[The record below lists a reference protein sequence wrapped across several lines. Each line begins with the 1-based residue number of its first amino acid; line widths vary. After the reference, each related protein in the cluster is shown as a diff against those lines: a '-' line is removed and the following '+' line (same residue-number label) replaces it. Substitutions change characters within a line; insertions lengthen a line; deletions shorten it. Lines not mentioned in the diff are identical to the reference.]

1 MLASALRGM
10 LDTLPEDTPK
20 WRYVEE
26 AAREVCR
33 LFGYS
38 EIRTPVLE
46 QTELFL
52 RTAGEVTDVV
62 QKEMYTFVD
71 RGKRSVTMR
80 PEGTA
85 AAARAYVEHRMY
97 SGPQPVKLYYIA
109 PMFRYERPQSGRLR
123 QHTQFG
129 IEVFGSGHPAVD
141 AEVVMVG
148 LTLFGRL
155 GLKNLTVQLN
165 SIGCPECRPRYRQAL
180 LDYYR
185 GVTDKLCEDCRERFA
200 KNPLR
205 LLDCKRDECREFQA
219 NAPKTL
225 DYLCGECS
233 DHLRG
238 VKEYLS
244 RAGATFQI
252 NPLLVRGFD
261 YYTRTVFEIV
271 SSALGAQNSVCSGG
285 RYDGLVGEIGG
296 PATPGVGFGLGLER
310 LILSLE
316 NQGVSLPGPE
326 RMQVFVAT
334 VGEAAFRSGCETL
347 YNLRRAGL
355 TADMDYMGRSL
366 KAQMKYAGKLEA
378 RYVVFLGDEEISRG
392 RGTVRCMDTGEQ
404 WDVDLAGLVDWLGE
418 RAVRSK
424 R

>member
-20 WRYVEE
+20 WRYVEG

-46 QTELFL
+46 QTELFV

-62 QKEMYTFVD
+62 QKEMYTFLD
-71 RGKRSVTMR
+71 RGKRSVTLR

-97 SGPQPVKLYYIA
+97 SGPQPVKMYYIA

-129 IEVFGSGHPAVD
+129 IEVFGAEHPAVD
-141 AEVVMVG
+141 AEVIAVG
-148 LTLFGRL
+148 LTLFARL
-155 GLKNLTVQLN
+155 GLENLTVQLN
-165 SIGCPECRPRYRQAL
+165 SIGCPECRPRYREAL
-180 LDYYR
+180 LDYYA
-185 GVTDKLCEDCRERFA
+185 GVTERLCEDCRERFA
-200 KNPLR
+200 RNPLR
-205 LLDCKRDECREFQA
+205 LLDCKRDECREHQR

-225 DYLCGECS
+225 DYLCDDCS
-233 DHLRG
+233 AHLDG
-238 VKEYLS
+238 VKECLA
-244 RAGATFQI
+244 RAGATFQM

-285 RYDGLVGEIGG
+285 RYDGLIGEIGG
-296 PATPGVGFGLGLER
+296 PPTPGVGFGLGLER
-310 LILSLE
+310 LLLSLE
-316 NQGVSLPGPE
+316 NQGVNLPGPE
-326 RMQVFVAT
+326 RAHVFIAT
-334 VGEAAFRSGCETL
+334 VGEAAFKVGCEAL
-347 YNLRRAGL
+347 YSLRWAGVA
-355 TADMDYMGRSL
+355 ADIDYMGRSL
-366 KAQMKYAGKLEA
+366 KAQMKYANKMNA
-378 RYVVFLGDEEISRG
+378 RFVVFLGDEEISRG

-404 WDVDLAGLVDWLGE
+404 WDVDLAGLAKWFGE
-418 RAVRSK
+418 PALRSEG
-424 R
+424 

>member
-46 QTELFL
+46 QTELFA
-52 RTAGEVTDVV
+52 RTAGEATDVV
-62 QKEMYTFVD
+62 QKEMYTFRD
-71 RGKRSVTMR
+71 RSKRSVTMR

-85 AAARAYVEHRMY
+85 PAARAYVEHRMY
-97 SGPQPVKLYYIA
+97 SRPQPVKLYYIA
-109 PMFRYERPQSGRLR
+109 PMFRYERPQGGRLR

-129 IEVFGSGHPAVD
+129 IEVFGAAHPAVD

-148 LTLFGRL
+148 LTLFDRL
-155 GLKNLTVQLN
+155 GLKDLTVQLN
-165 SIGCPECRPRYRQAL
+165 SIGCPGCRPRYREAL
-180 LDYYR
+180 LEYYR
-185 GVTDKLCEDCRERFA
+185 GVIDGLCDDCRERYR

-205 LLDCKRDECREFQA
+205 LLDCKRDICREFQKG
-219 NAPKTL
+219 APKTM
-225 DYLCGECS
+225 DYLCDECS
-233 DHLRG
+233 RHFEG
-238 VKEYLS
+238 VKEYLG
-244 RAGATFQI
+244 RAGASFQL

-285 RYDGLVGEIGG
+285 RYDGLIEEIGG
-296 PATPGVGFGLGLER
+296 PSTPGVGFGMGIER

-316 NQGVSLPGPE
+316 NQGVSLPGPRRAE
-326 RMQVFVAT
+326 VFIAT
-334 VGEAAFRSGCETL
+334 VGEDAFKLGCETL
-347 YNLRRAGL
+347 YRLRKAGVN
-355 TADMDYMGRSL
+355 ADIDYMGRSL
-366 KAQMKYAGKLEA
+366 KAQMKYADRLDA
-378 RYVVFLGDEEISRG
+378 RFVAFLGGDEIARG
-392 RGTVRCMDTGEQ
+392 CGTVRNMGTGEQ
-404 WDVDLAGLVDWLGE
+404 YEVEIPNLVGWFSEAVSRSE
-418 RAVRSK
+418 R
-424 R
+424 